1 MHENHAGS
9 DERYLQHFT
18 RGKNGVAVRMSAK
31 HAAQHARGNREIGC
45 SKKYPGNADGGVG
58 GEAAE
63 ESSREVVGPR
73 PVLEQNANDPFH
85 DKIRA
90 MKQAPNYERPGR
102 AVPETTEKHDYDKIR
117 RGANRAD
124 LIAAER
130 NIKVVAQKCGKRDV
144 PASPEIGKT
153 DGRVRKTK
161 IILEMKAKAE
171 RGADGA
177 GRIAGEIEKYLAGK
191 CHDAEP

>member
-1 MHENHAGS
+1 
-9 DERYLQHFT
+9 
-18 RGKNGVAVRMSAK
+18 
-31 HAAQHARGNREIGC
+31 
-45 SKKYPGNADGGVG
+45 
-58 GEAAE
+58 
-63 ESSREVVGPR
+63 
-73 PVLEQNANDPFH
+73 
-85 DKIRA
+85 

-177 GRIAGEIEKYLAGK
+177 GRIAGEIEKYLARER
-191 CHDAEP
+191 HDAQPGIERCERTCVTKDAIGRTGEHRVGEHDFFE